1 MYQLED
7 FGLAR
12 TQQEDSD
19 HSSETIV
26 VRTLGYVAPEY
37 AESGKAYKRTDVYS
51 FGVVLLQLI
60 TGLENRQGTKREK
73 PSRVGNNHV
82 TCLLLIIKF
91 LVPNS
96 ILQKRPLLKHN
107 KIQADEKLK
116 VSHMFYK
123 AQSYN

>member
-60 TGLENRQGTKREK
+60 TGLETTDKELKGKSLVEW
-73 PSRVGNNHV
+73 V
-82 TCLLLIIKF
+82 TT
-91 LVPNS
+91 
-96 ILQKRPLLKHN
+96 
-107 KIQADEKLK
+107 
-116 VSHMFYK
+116 M
-123 AQSYN
+123 